1 MDRSLFLHRF
11 QTLLFCFHGSA
22 GIQQTQ
28 NFCLPCFHLLL
39 HSGCLFPQ
47 CLQLFCQQTLLL
59 LDFTNAGFQFRLPA
73 AVILAFL
80 LLAVHIGLQC
90 LHTASDMFLIL
101 LCCMDLFPQNIDL
114 SLQFFF
120 RNTGIIH
127 TLLQFTNLFICLRNL
142 LLKLL
147 ITGFDSFK
155 FLPDFRLLM
164 LCNTTF
170 LLQTL
175 QFGIHPFHLE

>member
-1 MDRSLFLHRF
+1 
-11 QTLLFCFHGSA
+11 
-22 GIQQTQ
+22 
-28 NFCLPCFHLLL
+28 
-39 HSGCLFPQ
+39 
-47 CLQLFCQQTLLL
+47 
-59 LDFTNAGFQFRLPA
+59 
-73 AVILAFL
+73 
-80 LLAVHIGLQC
+80 
-90 LHTASDMFLIL
+90 
-101 LCCMDLFPQNIDL
+101 MDLFPQNIDL